1 MSDYSRDLRNKY
13 EGLRQRYAPR
23 DSRMGLVRMIRQ
35 GRMNEVYP
43 DLFPAG
49 PLNMGIVANMIDVAA
64 HDLSEVLA
72 PLPSFNCASSK
83 SVSDTARRFAE
94 KRTLIVQGYVSHSD
108 LARQMYRAA
117 DQYFT
122 YGHVPAIVEIDDE
135 NKLPRITFMDAMG
148 AYPVFDRWGNVTEA
162 MFAFT
167 LTRQDIIARYP
178 HAERILKKDTQA
190 YGNSNDM
197 HTVVRYHSAKHNTM
211 FLPEKGGYVLEM
223 HDNPSGICLVEWTVR
238 PTVDG
243 MPRGQF
249 DDVVGVQL
257 AKGRMALLALEAA
270 NKSVQAPLVLPPDA
284 QELALGPD
292 AVLRTASAEKV
303 RRIPLEVPQSA
314 FAEQGV
320 LDGELRNG
328 ARYPEAR
335 TGDVDGSIV
344 TGRGVQAL
352 MGGFD
357 TQIRAGQAMFA
368 KTLERLVS
376 KALELD
382 ERLYP
387 NVERTMRGNN
397 QGTPYEIKYKP
408 NKDIKGDHTVDVQYG
423 LMAGLDPNRALV
435 FGLQARGDKLIS
447 RDFLRRQMPFALDAT
462 EEEQMVDIEEM
473 RDALKTAVA
482 GYAQAIP
489 ALASQGQDP
498 GDILERVAEII
509 SGREKGK
516 PIEKV
521 VIDAFAP
528 EEPPPGEQLGLEGT
542 DPASQSGSPGGAEG
556 LNADGTMRGV
566 APGQQGMGAG
576 GRPDLSML
584 LAGIGRNGE
593 PNMQAAVSRRLPI

>member
-1 MSDYSRDLRNKY
+1 MTDFNKDLKKHYERLRSNNASRD
-13 EGLRQRYAPR
+13 A
-23 DSRMGLVRMIRQ
+23 RMGLVRMIRQ

-64 HDLSEVLA
+64 HDLAEVLA
-72 PLPSFNCASSK
+72 PLPAFNCASSK
-83 SVSDTARRFAE
+83 SVSDSARKFAE
-94 KRTLIVQGYVSHSD
+94 KRSLIVQGYVAHSD

-122 YGHVPAIVEIDDE
+122 YGHVPSLIEIDDE
-135 NKLPRITFMDAMG
+135 SKMPRITFCDALG
-148 AYPVFDRWGNVTEA
+148 AYPVFDRWGKVKEA
-162 MFAFT
+162 MFSYT
-167 LTRQDIIARYP
+167 LTKDELLDKYPYAARV
-178 HAERILKKDTQA
+178 LKPQA
-190 YGNSNDM
+190 GSYHMDKST
-197 HTVVRYHSAKHNTM
+197 HTIVRYHSATQNIM
-211 FLPEKGGYVLEM
+211 FMPDKDGFILEQFA
-223 HDNPSGICLVEWTVR
+223 NPVGMCLAEWTVR

-243 MPRGQF
+243 EPRGQF

-292 AVLRTASAEKV
+292 SVLRTASAEKV

-320 LDGELRNG
+320 LDAELRNG
-328 ARYPEAR
+328 SRYPEVR
-335 TGDVDGSIV
+335 TGNTENSIV

-368 KTLERLVS
+368 KTLENLVS

-382 ERLYP
+382 DKIYSDL
-387 NVERTMRGNN
+387 ERTMRGNM

-408 NKDIKGDHTVDVQYG
+408 SRDIKGDYTVDVQYG

-473 RDALKTAVA
+473 RDSLKNAVA

-489 ALASQGQDP
+489 ALASEGQDP
-498 GDILERVAEII
+498 ADVLQRVAEII
-509 SGREKGK
+509 SGREKGQ

-521 VIDAFAP
+521 VMEAFAP
-528 EEPPPGEQLGLEGT
+528 DEPPAGADQAGIEAT
-542 DPASQSGSPGGAEG
+542 DPGSLMGGGPAG
-556 LNADGTMRGV
+556 LNPDGTMRGV
-566 APGQQGMGAG
+566 APGQQGMGPG
-576 GRPDLSML
+576 GRPDLQML
-584 LAGIGRNGE
+584 MASLGSGGE
-593 PNMQAAVSRRLPI
+593 PNLQAGVSRRLPI